1 MFFFFKQ
8 KTAYDMLISD
18 WSSDVCSS
26 DLTLGLRQP
35 TNADLPLLIDA
46 GAQAAWS
53 TDRGVPIVAG
63 ITEAL
68 RASCI
73 TLPAPSVIE
82 RAGIAGRARA
92 RQRTYDALLAGVPVD
107 SLAQLDAV
115 LIVDPRTGLT
125 PLEIGRAHV

>member
-1 MFFFFKQ
+1 MGEQIGVAASAFGGYAARPA
-8 KTAYDMLISD
+8 TAS
-18 WSSDVCSS
+18 VHAREAEA
-26 DLTLGLRQP
+26 TLGLRQP

-92 RQRTYDALLAGVPVD
+92 RQRTYDPLLPGRPVA
-107 SLAQLDAV
+107 SLA
-115 LIVDPRTGLT
+115 T
-125 PLEIGRAHV
+125 PATSDDRRVGTECGSTCR